1 MLEQKIYRILKKEIN
16 WMAELEAM
24 TMDVVDTNE
33 AAFSDKLN

>member
-1 MLEQKIYRILKKEIN
+1 MLEQKIYRILKKETN